1 MSYSPKD
8 GEIPIDAS
16 QLRPGVHVRLPVSWV
31 QNPFMRSS
39 FVIADEE
46 QVRTIVGMKLPQL
59 FCDPTRCEVS
69 PLPLRPLVT
78 PPSEVATIE
87 DGAEVAPA
95 APGCVEFAEPQE
107 HAASAITFRENLDVA
122 QSHYLRAAQTVGK
135 AIKDFP
141 VNPTEATRQAALVS
155 ENSVMQMLAD
165 PDSAII
171 LITEKAQSEGHAA
184 HSLSVMTL
192 TLLLGRQANLP
203 EQALRILGTAAL
215 LHDIGKEGVS
225 PSILRSSERNR
236 HEEAIYQAHCRN
248 GFNAAARVDG
258 VSPAMLDAILYHHE
272 RFDGGGFPTGLSGN
286 NIPLAARIVAI
297 ANLFDNLVNPV
308 DYRHALPPSNTLSTM
323 WTREQKSFDR
333 VLLQLFVRAMG
344 VYPPGSLVQLT
355 DHRIG
360 VVVSSAGA
368 AKPLSPQVMIYSRE
382 VPRRQALIIDLA
394 QVEGISIASPVSA
407 GDLAVEELDYLLPR
421 RKLKWSHMA
430 RTP

>member
-1 MSYSPKD
+1 MSYSQKN

-31 QNPFMRSS
+31 QNPFMLSS

-46 QVRTIVGMKLPQL
+46 QVRTIAGLKLPQL
-59 FCDPTRCEVS
+59 FCDPTRCKVP
-69 PLPLRPLVT
+69 PLPLQPLVT
-78 PPSEVATIE
+78 PRSEVATIE
-87 DGAEVAPA
+87 DGAEAAPA
-95 APGCVEFAEPQE
+95 ASGCVEFAEPQE
-107 HAASAITFRENLDVA
+107 RAASAPTFREKLDVA

-135 AIKDFP
+135 ALKDFP
-141 VNPTEATRQAALVS
+141 VNPAEATRQAALVS

-171 LITEKAQSEGHAA
+171 LVTEKAQSEGHAA

-215 LHDIGKEGVS
+215 LHDIGKEGIS

-248 GFNAAARVDG
+248 GFNAVARVDG

-272 RFDGGGFPTGLSGN
+272 RFDGGGFPAGLSGN

-297 ANLFDNLVNPV
+297 ANRFDNLVNPV
-308 DYRHALPPSNTLSTM
+308 DYRHALPPSNALSTM

-344 VYPPGSLVQLT
+344 VYPPGSLVQLK
-355 DHRIG
+355 DRRIG
-360 VVVSSAGA
+360 AVVCSAGA

-382 VPRRQALIIDLA
+382 VPRRRALIIDLA
-394 QVEGISIASPVSA
+394 QVAGISIASPVSA
-407 GDLAVEELDYLLPR
+407 GDLAAEELDYLLPR